1 MKQID
6 INDVKEINE
15 FIDTLSKDKTIDLSN
30 FKEKL
35 KSLKLY
41 YCSIREMIKIS
52 SDLCFADACYNY
64 AYNYIYYTD
73 ISIKFR
79 SLYHEL
85 FHVASAFIEGS
96 TIFNGYLEE
105 TVEDLKYFNTVSE
118 RGMGLNEGY
127 TELLSERYFNS
138 ATQCDL
144 ERLFAKQLEKIVG
157 AEFLKEHYFKPHGID
172 ALIEKLSEYT
182 NEGQTLHLIEL
193 LDIYNKLLGK
203 NNEKELQNIWD
214 EIVDIFVCI
223 YLVKIKK
230 EISTPEE
237 ATNKFYFFINCFT
250 VCTLNKNGEVIV
262 NLYDS
267 LKKCSLKY
275 NLDFQFEEGT
285 KKIIRSNTDN
295 INKNKIIIKK

>member
-15 FIDTLSKDKTIDLSN
+15 FIDALSKDKTIDLSN

-35 KSLKLY
+35 KSLKVY

-64 AYNYIYYTD
+64 AYNQINYTD
-73 ISIKFR
+73 ISINFR

-85 FHVASAFIEGS
+85 FHMASTVIEDN

-105 TVEDLKYFNTVSE
+105 TVENLESFKTISE
-118 RGMGLNEGY
+118 RGRGLNEGY

-138 ATQCDL
+138 ATQYDL
-144 ERLFAKQLEKIVG
+144 ERLFVKQLEKIVG
-157 AEFLKEHYFKPHGID
+157 AEFLKEHYFKSHGID

-182 NEGQTLHLIEL
+182 NEEQALHLIEL
-193 LDIYNKLLGK
+193 LDIYNKLSRK
-203 NNEKELQNIWD
+203 NNKKELQNIWD
-214 EIVDIFVCI
+214 EIVDNFICI

-237 ATNKFYFFINCFT
+237 AIDKFSSFINCFT
-250 VCTLNKNGEVIV
+250 GFSLNKKGEVIV
-262 NLYDS
+262 NLCDS

-275 NLDFQFEEGT
+275 NLGLQFEEEA
-285 KKIIRSNTDN
+285 
-295 INKNKIIIKK
+295 KNSSGQILTI

>member
-15 FIDTLSKDKTIDLSN
+15 FIDTLSKDKTIDLSD

-35 KSLKLY
+35 KSLKVY
-41 YCSIREMIKIS
+41 YCSIREMIEIS

-64 AYNYIYYTD
+64 ANNQINYTD
-73 ISIKFR
+73 ISINFR

-85 FHVASAFIEGS
+85 FHMASTVIEGN

-105 TVEDLKYFNTVSE
+105 TVEDLEHFNTISE
-118 RGMGLNEGY
+118 RGRGLNEGY

-138 ATQCDL
+138 ATQYDL
-144 ERLFAKQLEKIVG
+144 ERLFVKQLEKIVG
-157 AEFLKEHYFKPHGID
+157 AEFLKEYYFKPHGID
-172 ALIEKLSEYT
+172 ALIEKLSEYI
-182 NEGQTLHLIEL
+182 NKEQALHLIEL
-193 LDIYNKLLGK
+193 LDIYNKLSGK
-203 NNEKELQNIWD
+203 KDEKELQNIWD

-230 EISTPEE
+230 ESSTQEE
-237 ATNKFYFFINCFT
+237 AANNFCFFINCFMG
-250 VCTLNKNGEVIV
+250 CTLNKKGEVIV
-262 NLYDS
+262 NSYDS

-275 NLDFQFEEGT
+275 NLGLQFEEDT
-285 KKIIRSNTDN
+285 KNSLGKI
-295 INKNKIIIKK
+295 